1 MIEGRDGPIAYLVT
15 TAAIFDSRPFLE
27 ITLDDWTRTM
37 AVNTTGTY
45 LACRTVLPG
54 MLRSRFGRIVLFS
67 SMLARTG
74 GLNCS
79 AYATSKGG
87 ILGFARTLALEV
99 ATHGIRV
106 NTLSPGLTDT
116 DQPRGHL
123 TEEQIKSKAR
133 VIPAQRIGAVSDM
146 VEGTIFL
153 LGEESSYLTGQD
165 LRINGG
171 STLW

>member
-1 MIEGRDGPIAYLVT
+1 VT
-15 TAAIFDSRPFLE
+15 TAAIFHSRPFLQL
-27 ITLDDWTRTM
+27 TLDDWTRTM
-37 AVNTTGTY
+37 AVNTTGTF
-45 LACRTVLPG
+45 LACRSVLPG
-54 MLRSRFGRIVLFS
+54 MLASGFGRIVLFS

-74 GLNCS
+74 GVNCA
-79 AYATSKGG
+79 AYAASKGG

-99 ATHGIRV
+99 ATQGVRV

-123 TEEQIKSKAR
+123 TERQIDAKAR
-133 VIPAQRIGAVSDM
+133 AIPAKRIGSVSDM
-146 VEGTIFL
+146 VEGTMFL
-153 LGEESSYLTGQD
+153 LGEESSYLTGHD